1 MKQLNH
7 KAQFI
12 TYRSLALTVFTCL
25 LFCVNVDA
33 QSSPSITEQ
42 QVLDVVNSIDRAA
55 RRKNVARM
63 IAPLAEEVKI
73 RLTVTI
79 PKSTEPKHLTL
90 TKEQYAYQTKM
101 AFRIRFKY
109 TLLRKNIKVKIY
121 DDGLTALV
129 SSELYETFSI
139 SNVTIRGATSE
150 VAYLIKR
157 DGKLLFTSIESN
169 SSVY

>member
-1 MKQLNH
+1 MKKLH
-7 KAQFI
+7 KAQLI
-12 TYRSLALTVFTCL
+12 SYRKLALTLVTGL

-33 QSSPSITEQ
+33 QSSTSITEQ

-55 RRKNVARM
+55 RRKNIAGM
-63 IAPLAEEVKI
+63 IAPLAEDVKI

-79 PKSTEPKHLTL
+79 PKNTEPKHLTL

-101 AFRIRFKY
+101 AFRIRYKY
-109 TLLRKNIKVKIY
+109 TLERKNIKVKIY

-129 SSELYETFSI
+129 TSELYETFSI
-139 SNVTIRGATSE
+139 SSVTIRGATSE

-157 DGKLLFTSIESN
+157 DGKLLFASIDSN
-169 SSVY
+169 STVY